1 MTVFDYAVLAII
13 GISILLSVLRGVVKE
28 VLALL
33 SWVVAFWIAGH
44 FGPEVAILLPKDVP
58 NDTVRLLAA
67 FAGLFFGA
75 LLLMSLVT
83 IAAAELISTLG
94 LAPLDKGLGAVFGFA
109 RGILIVCVL
118 VMLGGMTSLPK
129 QSAWQNAMFSA
140 PLEALVMNVKSWGW
154 LPEAF
159 SKRIRFD

>member
-13 GISILLSVLRGVVKE
+13 GVSILLSVLRGVVKE

-33 SWVVAFWIAGH
+33 SWVVAFWIASH
-44 FGPEVAILLPKDVP
+44 FGPDVAAMLPKDVP

-67 FAGLFFGA
+67 FAGLFFAA

-94 LAPLDKGLGAVFGFA
+94 LAPLDKGLGAIFGFA
-109 RGILIVCVL
+109 RGILVVCVL
-118 VMLGGMTSLPK
+118 VMLAGMTSLPK

-140 PLEALVMNVKSWGW
+140 PLEALVMNIKGWGW
-154 LPEAF
+154 LPEDF